1 MTTSMGGYIVLAG
14 ERVSNSGSV
23 TTPPGKVGSA
33 AKGQD
38 ILLNTVV
45 NNSGTVEAKGLAS
58 RGDCPQRQRQWDVES
73 NLSTVGRQPVRD
85 NHSERVESQPCR
97 QCDLSSREDRERR
110 SLCSRWLVNGMALV
124 VRG

>member
-45 NNSGTVEAKGLAS
+45 NNSGTVEAS
-58 RGDCPQRQRQWDVES
+58 RGDCPQRRRQWDVES
-73 NLSTVGRQPVRD
+73 NLSTVGRQLVRD

-97 QCDLSSREDRERR
+97 QCDLSGRENRERR
-110 SLCSRWLVNGMALV
+110 SLCSRWLGNGMALV

>member
-1 MTTSMGGYIVLAG
+1 MGGYIVLAG

-23 TTPPGKVGSA
+23 TTPSGKVGSA

-58 RGDCPQRQRQWDVES
+58 RGDCPQRRRQWDVES
-73 NLSTVGRQPVRD
+73 NLSTVGRQPVRSVRD

-97 QCDLSSREDRERR
+97 QCDLSGREDRERR
-110 SLCSRWLVNGMALV
+110 SLCSRWLGNGMALV